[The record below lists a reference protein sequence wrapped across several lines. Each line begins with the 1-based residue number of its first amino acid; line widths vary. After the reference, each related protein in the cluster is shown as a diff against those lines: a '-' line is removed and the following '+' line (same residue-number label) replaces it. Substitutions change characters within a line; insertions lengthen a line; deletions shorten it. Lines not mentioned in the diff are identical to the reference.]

1 LHARWLHAM
10 ALLPQKGEVIVKGIP
25 NVPWESQKKS
35 DPPPELKP
43 AHNHKLKHNPFNGR
57 WSCEC
62 GYVLG
67 DGREKLLAPC
77 PLTLKKKPKGK
88 TLVEVFAAED
98 RKEKHAN
105 TRKRKSKDAKN
116 SARRSR

>member
-1 LHARWLHAM
+1 M
-10 ALLPQKGEVIVKGIP
+10 AILSSKGEVVVKGIP

-35 DPPPELKP
+35 DPPPEIPP

-77 PLTLKKKPKGK
+77 PLTLKK
-88 TLVEVFAAED
+88 

-116 SARRSR
+116 STRRSR